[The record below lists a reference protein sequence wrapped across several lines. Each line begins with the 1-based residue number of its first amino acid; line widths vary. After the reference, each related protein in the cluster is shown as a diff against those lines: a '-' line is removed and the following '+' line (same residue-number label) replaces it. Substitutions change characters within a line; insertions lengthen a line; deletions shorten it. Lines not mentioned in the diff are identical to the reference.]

1 MRAHRRMQVTL
12 LHRTKSKSEARR
24 RSRPRAAVNS
34 PRLRFPVLLSLRG
47 AHLLGDRLII
57 ALVSHPPEPLALEL
71 SELDA
76 VGGVA
81 DVEIKHGPDQ
91 REAAGLAREPADHLG
106 AALDLA
112 ERSLEQV
119 GASPPATVAKRV
131 AKMDDERV
139 QVVVQAF
146 RGGGVAGR
154 IELLDQSL
162 QSLPAVALVDGLVK

>member
-47 AHLLGDRLII
+47 AHLLGDRLFI
-57 ALVSHPPEPLALEL
+57 ALVPDPLETLALEL
-71 SELDA
+71 GELDA

-81 DVEIKHGPDQ
+81 DVEVEHGPDESQ
-91 REAAGLAREPADHLG
+91 AAGLTGEPADHLG

-112 ERSLEQV
+112 QR
-119 GASPPATVAKRV
+119 
-131 AKMDDERV
+131 
-139 QVVVQAF
+139 
-146 RGGGVAGR
+146 
-154 IELLDQSL
+154 
-162 QSLPAVALVDGLVK
+162 